1 MRQESTLIPLEKIAP
16 QVLRGIK
23 RKRRE
28 LLGPTRVQSR
38 LIEAAVS
45 SADQENSQSILYH
58 HSIFCQ
64 TYLQPRDPGNDVQ
77 TWERSNGDV
86 RLRITAGIAMHPDT
100 KQFVPVGLPFGPKA
114 RLVLMCLNQKAILM
128 QSPVIEVE
136 NSLTSFV
143 SKMLKLHSK
152 GDNINSVKEQLA
164 RLSASTIHL
173 GVVRDGHATTINSQ
187 IVTAFDIW
195 FPKDDRQRVLWPS
208 TIQLS
213 HDYFQN
219 LVNHAVP
226 LDETHIAALSHS
238 SLALDIYTWLAQ
250 RLHRIP
256 ANKPT
261 LVTWASLHGQ
271 FGQGYSTEHIRKFR
285 QVFRVALKQVLS
297 IYKAARVLD
306 ETPKQAR
313 RYSIQG
319 ETFWREEPAT
329 GLTLYNSP
337 PPVKKLLA

>member
-1 MRQESTLIPLEKIAP
+1 MRQESTLTSAADIAP
-16 QVLRGIK
+16 SIIRTMK
-23 RKRRE
+23 RKERA
-28 LLGPTRVQSR
+28 LKGPTPVQSR
-38 LIEAAVS
+38 LIEAAAS
-45 SADQENSQSILYH
+45 TRDDETPQSILYH

-64 TYLQPRDPGNDVQ
+64 TYLPPRDPGNDVQ
-77 TWERSNGDV
+77 SWERTNGDV
-86 RLRITAGIAMHPDT
+86 RLRITAGVAMHPDS
-100 KQFVPVGLPFGPKA
+100 KQFVPVGLPFGAKA

-143 SKMLKLHSK
+143 CKMLKLHSK
-152 GDNINSVKEQLA
+152 GDNIKAVKDQLA

-173 GVVRDGHATTINSQ
+173 GVVRDGHATTVNSQ

-213 HDYFQN
+213 HEYFQN
-219 LVNHAVP
+219 LVTHAVP

-238 SLALDIYTWLAQ
+238 PMALDIYTWLAQ
-250 RLHRIP
+250 RLHRVP
-256 ANKPT
+256 DNKPA
-261 LVTWASLHGQ
+261 LVSWASLHEQ
-271 FGQGYSTEHIRKFR
+271 FGQGYDTVKRFR
-285 QVFRVALKQVLS
+285 ESFRVALKQVLS
-297 IYKAARVLD
+297 VYSTARISDAA
-306 ETPKQAR
+306 PKRAQ

-319 ETFWREEPAT
+319 QTFWREEPAP

-337 PPVKKLLA
+337 PPVRKLLS